1 MNRPTKFPN
10 TLTGPAILPYLRAAG
25 VLLSNET
32 LADIPVRW
40 MPKNAEQVEAMDLGM
55 AGFILGD
62 EVGFPF
68 APNWD
73 SEAPKKK
80 ARRSR
85 RPTQD
90 DLIPDGREPVT
101 CGSLCILN
109 RAVRRW

>member
-1 MNRPTKFPN
+1 VTPSLSPFKA
-10 TLTGPAILPYLRAAG
+10 LQAELLDYLRAAG
-25 VLLSNET
+25 VLLPNET

-85 RPTQD
+85 RPTQN